1 MQDIIEPIIHKAAVR
16 DLTLRLKTTGLSI
29 GDTAELRMDADN
41 RITVFAPILRRR
53 FFIRRA
59 VLRHVGYLGP
69 NATALLTPMLQRDDH
84 LRVRIVGLTPEHL
97 ASDGK
102 AEMYVSVWGTTR
114 HFTQSKSVQTATTPG
129 ESAVKLGI

>member
-1 MQDIIEPIIHKAAVR
+1 MQDIIEPIIHKAAVQ
-16 DLTLRLKTTGLSI
+16 DLTLKLKTTGLSI

-41 RITVFAPILRRR
+41 RIAVFAPILRRQ

-69 NATALLTPMLQRDDH
+69 NATALLTPMLQRNDH

-114 HFTQSKSVQTATTPG
+114 HFSQGKPTGPATIPDQSV
-129 ESAVKLGI
+129 VKLGI

>member
-1 MQDIIEPIIHKAAVR
+1 MQDIIEPIIHKAAVQ
-16 DLTLRLKTTGLSI
+16 DLTLRLRTTGLSI

-41 RITVFAPILRRR
+41 RIAVFAPVIRRR

-69 NATALLTPMLQRDDH
+69 SATALLAPMLGRNDH

-97 ASDGK
+97 ATDGK
-102 AEMYVSVWGTTR
+102 AEMYVSVWGATR
-114 HFTQSKSVQTATTPG
+114 HLSQSKTIRTATSPSA
-129 ESAVKLGI
+129 SAVKLGI